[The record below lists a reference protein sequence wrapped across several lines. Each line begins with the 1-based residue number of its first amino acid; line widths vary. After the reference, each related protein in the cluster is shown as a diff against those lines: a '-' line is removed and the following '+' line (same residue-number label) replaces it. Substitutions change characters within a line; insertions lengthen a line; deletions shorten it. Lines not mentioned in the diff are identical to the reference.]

1 MKRCIKEV
9 LVLIRNFFG
18 LQDYKEHND
27 DTTVH
32 FEVIMSEE
40 NLLMAKQE
48 GLLQKFKLTTKIST
62 SNMHLFDSNGT
73 IKKYET
79 PEQSMKS
86 DLVVKIKLISRYIT
100 ISLYLHFFFSLY
112 SSGGVLSFE
121 T

>member
-1 MKRCIKEV
+1 MIDLCSNPDVIKWRIKEDI
-9 LVLIRNFFG
+9 VLIRNFFW

-32 FEVIMSEE
+32 FEVIMSEQ

-79 PEQSMKS
+79 PEQSMNS
-86 DLVVKIKLISRYIT
+86 DFVIKD
-100 ISLYLHFFFSLY
+100 
-112 SSGGVLSFE
+112 
-121 T
+121 